1 MCSGP
6 FPFAS
11 QYCAEPRM
19 LTMRQNK
26 NKIQTNCAW
35 NGYRTHAWLREFI
48 GSRVAPAAWIDIYT
62 WVIWN
67 LPKNRGRKLNYP
79 KQQQQRDGY
88 RSENKTIKGTQ
99 NKKEEKKKRI
109 KVEGRIKKNG
119 KSNENQQAQRASL
132 QLTVISSTLLAQP
145 YTTLPC
151 PAQPPRCH
159 INHISHATLCPL
171 MSMPDICHGPWPMS
185 YYLHNNTACLTLP
198 CPVSGSYNNRTGR
211 LFISPTLPHCCLS
224 QRRSSA
230 SK

>member
-6 FPFAS
+6 FPFVS

-79 KQQQQRDGY
+79 KQQQQRDSY

-99 NKKEEKKKRI
+99 NKKEEKKEENKSWGQNKKER
-109 KVEGRIKKNG
+109 KVKW
-119 KSNENQQAQRASL
+119 KSASPKGISPADCYFFYSTCSAQHYPA
-132 QLTVISSTLLAQP
+132 
-145 YTTLPC
+145 LPC
-151 PAQPPRCH
+151 PAAP
-159 INHISHATLCPL
+159 
-171 MSMPDICHGPWPMS
+171 
-185 YYLHNNTACLTLP
+185 
-198 CPVSGSYNNRTGR
+198 
-211 LFISPTLPHCCLS
+211 LPH
-224 QRRSSA
+224 QPH
-230 SK
+230 